1 MKDEKLKCKKCGY
14 EFGDPVNMLC
24 ISTDGK
30 CVKCTEDCT
39 L

>member
-1 MKDEKLKCKKCGY
+1 MKDKLKCKKCGN
-14 EFGDPVNMLC
+14 EFGDPVNLLC
-24 ISTDGK
+24 IDVTHGK